1 MTATVYFTDFKANSR
16 ENLPEKLAR
25 LITTA
30 GLGDVLDK
38 NDLTGVK
45 LHFGE
50 RGNTAFIRPPFIR
63 RIVEAIREKGAT
75 PFLTDA
81 NTLYAGTRSD
91 TVSHIT
97 TAVANGFSFSSMDNA
112 PIVIADGLRG
122 KSETAVKVDLKH
134 CKEVYIGSE
143 IIEADALIS
152 VAHFK
157 GHELSGFGGT
167 LKNLGMGCASRKG
180 KLDQHSTVSPKIKKK
195 KCIGCGECADNCP
208 VEAIT
213 LAAEKVT
220 LGDEKDAL
228 GEKKATIDPDRCIG
242 CGECII
248 RCPTEAVNIRWNQT
262 VPVFLE
268 KMMEYTKG
276 VLHGKEGKTL
286 FINFITDISP
296 ACDCLPY
303 NDSPIVRDIGIVAS
317 TDPVAID
324 QASAD
329 LVNAEEA
336 FAGTC
341 LKHNTQPGEDK
352 FKGLY
357 PNVDWEIQLEYA
369 ETIGLGT
376 RKYELVKLNALS
388 WK

>member
-1 MTATVYFTDFKANSR
+1 MTATVYFTDFKANSK

-30 GLGDVLDK
+30 GLGEVLEK

-50 RGNTAFIRPPFIR
+50 KGNTAFIRPPFIR
-63 RIVEAIREKGAT
+63 RIVQAIRETGAI

-122 KSETAVKVDLKH
+122 KSETAIRVALKH
-134 CKEVYIGSE
+134 CKDVYIGSE
-143 IIEADALIS
+143 IVGADALIS

-195 KCIGCGECADNCP
+195 FCIGCGECADNCP
-208 VEAIT
+208 AEAIT
-213 LAAEKVT
+213 LAEEK
-220 LGDEKDAL
+220 A
-228 GEKKATIDPDRCIG
+228 AIDPDRCIG

-248 RCPTEAVNIRWNQT
+248 RCPTGAVNIRWNQT

-276 VLHGKEGKTL
+276 VLLDKEDKAL

-303 NDSPIVRDIGIVAS
+303 NDSPIVRDIGIVVS

-329 LVNAEEA
+329 LVNAEKA
-336 FAGTC
+336 LPGTC
-341 LKHNTQPGEDK
+341 LKHNTQAGEDK

-357 PNVDWEIQLEYA
+357 PDVDWEIQLDYA
-369 ETIGLGT
+369 ETIELGT
-376 RKYELVKLNALS
+376 RKYELVKLNSLT